1 MSTLNSNT
9 ELVKFGKRMY
19 LKAFKPSY
27 WLISFLIPI
36 LLVSCHVMLAG
47 AYNEKVDEG
56 IQKVS
61 DDVSTLM
68 VTLESNIDNNQLKD
82 NKYEKFQPSYITI
95 FSTLESL
102 KIRTQS
108 LPKYEQ
114 VTKMIT
120 ALTQNLKDFE
130 SLHKTGFNNKRMLM
144 TARSLIETSLVNVL
158 ASQNALK
165 R

>member
-1 MSTLNSNT
+1 
-9 ELVKFGKRMY
+9 
-19 LKAFKPSY
+19 
-27 WLISFLIPI
+27 
-36 LLVSCHVMLAG
+36 MLAG